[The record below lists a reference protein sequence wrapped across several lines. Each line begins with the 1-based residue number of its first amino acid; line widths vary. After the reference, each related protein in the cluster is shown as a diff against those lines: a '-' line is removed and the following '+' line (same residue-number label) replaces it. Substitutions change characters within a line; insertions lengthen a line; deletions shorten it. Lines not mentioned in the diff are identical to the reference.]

1 MASLPVMGLLANNH
15 LGERGLFAYVDLKC
29 GVATIYVPFVS
40 SADAAIHIEAN
51 CVGPTS
57 MRKALSRPEQD
68 EHGTSQTSIRHHPRL
83 RSAMSQ
89 YAVAPIHTG
98 GVAMRHVG
106 PRDATFVP
114 LSILTWN
121 LTLLVYRSL
130 TV

>member
-1 MASLPVMGLLANNH
+1 
-15 LGERGLFAYVDLKC
+15 
-29 GVATIYVPFVS
+29 
-40 SADAAIHIEAN
+40 
-51 CVGPTS
+51 
-57 MRKALSRPEQD
+57 MRKALSRSEQD